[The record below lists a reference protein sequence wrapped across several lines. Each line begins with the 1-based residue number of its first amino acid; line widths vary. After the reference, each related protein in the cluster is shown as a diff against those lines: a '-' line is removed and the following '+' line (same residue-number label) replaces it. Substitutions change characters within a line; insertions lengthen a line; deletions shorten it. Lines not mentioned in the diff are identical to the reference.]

1 MLYAGS
7 AGVTLKSLKR
17 DRWTILTLA
26 IGSTVIAC
34 LVTGALL
41 HYALGWM
48 GVTLA
53 LSYAFVFG
61 ALISPTDP
69 IAALAILKAAGLPKR
84 LFTVF
89 LAYAQGSGQE
99 GSTLVLFL
107 REVLGGIGL
116 GLAVDLVIHLV
127 LLRTTDYAL
136 HLLMTLGGVALG
148 YSVALKIDVS
158 GPIAMVVAFSILVQ
172 GSTIAKLFKPAY
184 LKGLLK

>member
-1 MLYAGS
+1 MRDVGVQAAGIVDDLSWLKTVVHELNLSDVLLNGVLCFMLYAGS

-17 DRWTILTLA
+17 DKWTILTLA

-69 IAALAILKAAGLPKR
+69 IATLAILKAAGLAKR
-84 LFTVF
+84 LEAIINGESLFNDGVGVVLFTVF

-99 GSTLVLFL
+99 GSPLVLFL
-107 REVLGGIGL
+107 REVLGGMRC
-116 GLAVDLVIHLV
+116 A
-127 LLRTTDYAL
+127 RP
-136 HLLMTLGGVALG
+136 
-148 YSVALKIDVS
+148 SRPS
-158 GPIAMVVAFSILVQ
+158 GM
-172 GSTIAKLFKPAY
+172 GSTSF
-184 LKGLLK
+184 